1 MTFSKVFGIL
11 LLLASVG
18 KAEVVDRIVAVIND
32 SIVTESDITKYQ
44 QTLKKGQLVDD
55 LLVTDPQA
63 LLKDRSKLIEQLINE
78 RIIDSEIKKQ
88 GLSVTVEKIEQE
100 IRKISGR
107 NNISRNQLK
116 QALSEQ
122 GVSFSEYQEFIRKRL
137 ERQALIERA
146 ITSKIKISEED
157 IANAYYANN
166 PKTAKQAFEYKLAHI
181 MFRPKNGDVEGA
193 EERAKK
199 VYQLVKN
206 GVPFEQLAPKHSED
220 PNFADGG
227 LLGSF
232 KSGEFS
238 EEFENAVKDLNSGE
252 TSKVVRSKFG
262 FHILKLLDKKTISDP
277 NLKKAENTI
286 RNQLYETAFKRQFAF
301 WLDQKKRESFV
312 RVNK

>member
-122 GVSFSEYQEFIRKRL
+122 G
-137 ERQALIERA
+137 A
-146 ITSKIKISEED
+146 
-157 IANAYYANN
+157 
-166 PKTAKQAFEYKLAHI
+166 
-181 MFRPKNGDVEGA
+181 
-193 EERAKK
+193 
-199 VYQLVKN
+199 
-206 GVPFEQLAPKHSED
+206 
-220 PNFADGG
+220 G
-227 LLGSF
+227 LPL
-232 KSGEFS
+232 
-238 EEFENAVKDLNSGE
+238 
-252 TSKVVRSKFG
+252 
-262 FHILKLLDKKTISDP
+262 
-277 NLKKAENTI
+277 
-286 RNQLYETAFKRQFAF
+286 
-301 WLDQKKRESFV
+301 
-312 RVNK
+312 